1 VSEGGG
7 RIVPVVESQG
17 RARYIERLRRA
28 VVGRRVV
35 LTGAS
40 SGIGRAFALQAG
52 EAGAQLA
59 LVARGGEELLRVRG
73 EIEARG
79 TKAHVFAADLGD
91 RERVAALAPELRSAL
106 GGVDVLIHNAALSVR
121 RPVERSLE
129 RAADFARLAEVNYLG
144 AVALTLGLLPDLLEA
159 RGQLVNISTIGV
171 RTGGPNFAA
180 YVASKAAFA
189 HFVQALAL
197 ELPQQ
202 RLAVTSVY
210 LPLVR
215 TPMLAPSRM
224 YERWPALR
232 TDEAARRIGEALIRR
247 PARIAPH
254 WTTLVETLHA
264 VAPGFM
270 RSAFATFHDRV
281 YVWMERRQR
290 RE

>member
-1 VSEGGG
+1 MSAAEA
-7 RIVPVVESQG
+7 RA
-17 RARYIERLRRA
+17 RARYVARLRGA
-28 VVGRRVV
+28 VAGRRLV

-59 LVARGGEELLRVRG
+59 LVARRGEELLRVQG
-73 EIEARG
+73 EIAARG
-79 TKAHVFAADLGD
+79 GAAHVFAADLGD
-91 RERVAALAPELRSAL
+91 RERVAQLVPELRSAL
-106 GGVDVLIHNAALSVR
+106 GGVDALIHNAALSLR
-121 RPVERSLE
+121 RPVLGSLD
-129 RAADFARLAEVNYLG
+129 RAADFARLVEVNYLG
-144 AVALTLGLLPDLLEA
+144 AVALTLGLLPDLLA
-159 RGQLVNISTIGV
+159 VRGQLVNVSTIGV

-197 ELPQQ
+197 EVPPRQ
-202 RLAVTSVY
+202 LAITHVH

-224 YERWPALR
+224 YESWPALR
-232 TDEAARRIGEALIRR
+232 ADQAARRIGAALIRR
-247 PARIAPH
+247 PARIAPR
-254 WTTLVETLHA
+254 WTTLVETLHS

-281 YVWMERRQR
+281 YVWMDRRRR